1 MHNADPA
8 IPPVPGAAPAG
19 SVMRDEI
26 HEQPD
31 VLARL
36 LSGAGAVVEAVAR
49 EAHTCSLAVLAARGS
64 SDNASTY
71 GKYLIESLAGLPAAL
86 AAPSLYTLYQAPP
99 RTGRALAIGVS
110 QSGEAADVAEVI
122 AETRRQGA
130 VTLGVTNMPGSLLA
144 RTAEHVILLNAGV
157 EKALAATKTVSA
169 QCLAY
174 AMLALRMAKPGRVA
188 ETAGIDDVPRQAAAV
203 LAQEAD
209 IRDQASHWLD
219 ARRVAVIGR
228 GYAYGAAQELAL
240 KLKETSFINAEPYS
254 SADFM
259 HGPLAIIEP
268 GYSVLVLLNHD
279 ATLEMNLALVE
290 ELVRRGADVWVVATR
305 QAAERAPARARVLSV
320 DAPNPLFSPISFIV
334 AGQLFALHLSLL
346 RGNNPDLSRGV
357 SKVTVTR

>member
-1 MHNADPA
+1 MLNTDPT
-8 IPPVPGAAPAG
+8 PDQPPGAAPAG
-19 SVMRDEI
+19 SVMRHEI

-36 LSGAGAVVEAVAR
+36 LSGADAVVEAVAI
-49 EAHTCSLAVLAARGS
+49 EARSCDLAVLAARGS

-71 GKYLIESLAGLPAAL
+71 GKYLIESLVGLPAAL
-86 AAPSLYTLYQAPP
+86 AAPSLFTLYQAPP
-99 RTGRALAIGVS
+99 RIGHTLTVGVS

-122 AETRRQGA
+122 AEARRQGA

-144 RTAEHVILLNAGV
+144 RTAEHVVLLNAGV
-157 EKALAATKTVSA
+157 EKALAATKTVTA
-169 QCLAY
+169 QCLVY
-174 AMLALRMAKPGRVA
+174 AMLALRMSKPSRVTQPA
-188 ETAGIDDVPRQAAAV
+188 RLDDVPRQAASV

-209 IRDQASHWLD
+209 IRDQASRWLD

-268 GYSVLVLLNHD
+268 GYSVLALLNHD

-305 QAAERAPARARVLSV
+305 QAAERAPAGARVLSV
-320 DAPNPLFSPISFIV
+320 DAPNHLFSPISFIV
-334 AGQLFALHLSLL
+334 AGQLFALHLSLS
-346 RGNNPDLSRGV
+346 RGYNPDLSRGV